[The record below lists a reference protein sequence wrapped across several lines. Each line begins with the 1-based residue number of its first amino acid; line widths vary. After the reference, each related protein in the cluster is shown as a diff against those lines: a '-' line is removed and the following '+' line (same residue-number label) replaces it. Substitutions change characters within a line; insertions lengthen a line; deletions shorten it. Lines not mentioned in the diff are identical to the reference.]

1 MSFIS
6 RVLPTGMALALAL
19 VGITACPPP
28 VPVEG
33 EGEPDASCGSDRDCG
48 GGSICD
54 KVGDGDDIA
63 PADDEAGVCLKIFCI
78 TDDDC
83 ADPVNEKCD
92 TRRGIC
98 IPRNLCDPGNP
109 LACPT
114 AGEKCIYENGLP
126 VCTAPPAATACTLS
140 PSPAYISGG
149 ETLQVEGVGNDDA
162 GKLVAQTS
170 FVWSTSAGTID
181 ATSGVLTAPA
191 SGTVTVT
198 GTTNNGGSVCTTT
211 VNVYAV
217 PAATDLR
224 IVVIDQASHLPL
236 GGVKVAAKIAG
247 LTVSQTTDATGA
259 STFFGGA
266 VADALSI
273 FPDANQ
279 WHTVLNPPDDVIIY
293 TARTPVAVAEVDGIK
308 GTFDFSQVHT
318 KGDIRLGLAGTAIN
332 AAITDLNFGNIIG
345 ESIPTVINIEGLA
358 DNQEVELPEGLVIGL
373 GDTDFKGTYSSVNDK
388 VGATV
393 GWALAGQVQLSKIG
407 GIIGQVAG
415 GGSDINAGAILAA
428 VLPFFATFDHA
439 LATGIDLSPA
449 VREACATPGS
459 LDCDSNFDTVTLTPN
474 TLLALSAEFDAP
486 NLPCASGG
494 FSAPGECAIE
504 LKQVTTGQGAS
515 EVTATLEGRCAPGEA
530 ACENVSSFT
539 SGAVVISG
547 VVVPGIGLV
556 PLGLSAGLDDTSEA
570 GNTFDGV
577 LEQSGENAPPPGKLL
592 LDFAPPHDG
601 IEGNIYLT
609 VAIALDINSITG
621 TDEVSASIITQM
633 SRQLP
638 AAGNDFAGNTFLENQ
653 GGAFTP
659 GAAGSFTVAKKGA
672 ADFYRVNLDNDGDSE
687 WNVWFGGD
695 DDGFDMADLPVHSDI
710 SEAEVSERSAHADIQ
725 AFGLGTGY
733 DGASPADFD
742 ELFSFDGKDL
752 DNLLYYLGAWSSESC
767 KAGGICQE
775 N

>member
-266 VADALSI
+266 VADA
-273 FPDANQ
+273 
-279 WHTVLNPPDDVIIY
+279 HG
-293 TARTPVAVAEVDGIK
+293 R
-308 GTFDFSQVHT
+308 
-318 KGDIRLGLAGTAIN
+318 
-332 AAITDLNFGNIIG
+332 
-345 ESIPTVINIEGLA
+345 
-358 DNQEVELPEGLVIGL
+358 GLVHHQQR
-373 GDTDFKGTYSSVNDK
+373 DV
-388 VGATV
+388 
-393 GWALAGQVQLSKIG
+393 VQI
-407 GIIGQVAG
+407 VAG
-415 GGSDINAGAILAA
+415 FLHQPRPRQPRHQHRERHRPQPSPPRSA
-428 VLPFFATFDHA
+428 PKPEDHQ
-439 LATGIDLSPA
+439 
-449 VREACATPGS
+449 
-459 LDCDSNFDTVTLTPN
+459 CDSKGADRPHQQWVDQRVKTQR
-474 TLLALSAEFDAP
+474 
-486 NLPCASGG
+486 
-494 FSAPGECAIE
+494 GEGEI
-504 LKQVTTGQGAS
+504 GAHGK
-515 EVTATLEGRCAPGEA
+515 EERCRVRGRCR
-530 ACENVSSFT
+530 EN
-539 SGAVVISG
+539 
-547 VVVPGIGLV
+547 
-556 PLGLSAGLDDTSEA
+556 
-570 GNTFDGV
+570 
-577 LEQSGENAPPPGKLL
+577 
-592 LDFAPPHDG
+592 
-601 IEGNIYLT
+601 
-609 VAIALDINSITG
+609 
-621 TDEVSASIITQM
+621 
-633 SRQLP
+633 
-638 AAGNDFAGNTFLENQ
+638 
-653 GGAFTP
+653 
-659 GAAGSFTVAKKGA
+659 
-672 ADFYRVNLDNDGDSE
+672 
-687 WNVWFGGD
+687 
-695 DDGFDMADLPVHSDI
+695 
-710 SEAEVSERSAHADIQ
+710 
-725 AFGLGTGY
+725 
-733 DGASPADFD
+733 
-742 ELFSFDGKDL
+742 
-752 DNLLYYLGAWSSESC
+752 
-767 KAGGICQE
+767 
-775 N
+775 